1 MDFFAFF
8 QQQCAIFGTPFCESG
23 RKAFFLILRNAARI
37 GAVSYVSAAVL
48 VVGKLFISTLT
59 TFTAYYTLVEYMQVE
74 LWSYAGPVVII
85 FIISYFVAD
94 MFMDVFDISILCIL
108 HCFVADEE
116 MFDGRARYADGSLK
130 EFVDKH
136 GGMD

>member
-1 MDFFAFF
+1 MDFLFAFF
-8 QQQCAIFGTPFCESG
+8 QQCAIFGTPFCESG

-37 GAVSYVSAAVL
+37 GAVSYVSAAIM
-48 VVGKLFISTLT
+48 VVGKLFIATLT
-59 TFTAYYTLVEYMQVE
+59 TFTAYITIVEYLEVE
-74 LWSYAGPVVII
+74 LWSYAGPVVMT
-85 FIISYFVAD
+85 FILSYFVAD

-130 EFVDKH
+130 DFVNTH
-136 GGMD
+136 GGTN